1 MQNILRTKKK
11 SGYRGQAIVEFAIVA
26 PILVMLLVGIME
38 VGRLLYIYAAVN
50 NASREAARYGSA
62 IGLADNGTSL
72 KYQYCKGIRDMAERS
87 ALSVPITITISYDH
101 GPGNSPFDTCDGGLD
116 TDTAVMINTGSDPDR
131 INVTVSTTYTAWI
144 NLLPI
149 DSRVIASSSAR
160 TILGYVEVESGL
172 GAVPTSV
179 SGPVNT
185 STSVPTTA
193 PTATPTNTATVIVAS
208 NTPTATLGNYTPLPT
223 NTATLTPTVTP
234 TGTVTSTP
242 TITST
247 PTETLTPTPSS
258 TPTMT
263 PTAMPGC
270 DSIDAGLIGIPG
282 VNGTNTMSMTI
293 RNPHDSITIST
304 VRVVWNAATGAPSS
318 KPLILQYA
326 SLGSVFWS
334 STGNTSGDLTITP
347 STTLILPGNNA
358 TSTLVFTFDK
368 QYKNIGNPLIVVTLA
383 TTGCENY
390 TITRP

>member
-1 MQNILRTKKK
+1 MQNILRTKKM
-11 SGYRGQAIVEFAIVA
+11 SGYRAQAIVEFAIVA

-72 KYQYCKGIRDMAERS
+72 KYQYCDGIRNMAERS
-87 ALSVPITITISYDH
+87 ALLVPLTITISYDH
-101 GPGNSPFDTCDGGLD
+101 GPGNSPFEFCDGSVD
-116 TDTAVMINTGSDPDR
+116 TGVIINSGTTPDR
-131 INVTVSTTYTAWI
+131 VNVTVSTTYTPWI
-144 NLLPI
+144 KLLPI
-149 DSRVIASSSAR
+149 GSHNISAASAR

-185 STSVPTTA
+185 ATTVPTTA
-193 PTATPTNTATVIVAS
+193 PTATPTNTPIEIVAS
-208 NTPTATLGNYTPLPT
+208 NTPTATLPGNVETFTPLPT
-223 NTATLTPTVTP
+223 STETLTPTVTF
-234 TGTVTSTP
+234 TP
-242 TITST
+242 TITFT
-247 PTETLTPTPSS
+247 PTETFTPTLTS

-282 VNGTNTMSMTI
+282 VNGVNTMSMTI
-293 RNPHDSITIST
+293 GNPHDAITIST

-318 KPLILQYA
+318 KPLTLLYA
-326 SLGSVFWS
+326 SLNGVFWS
-334 STGNTSGDLTITP
+334 STGDTSGDLTITP
-347 STTLILPGNNA
+347 TTTLILPGNNA

-368 QYKNIGNPLIVVTLA
+368 QYKNIGNPLIVITLA
-383 TTGCENY
+383 TAGCENY